1 MNRKFPVLNL
11 HLALFVF
18 LFVLVFSAR
27 ASELSVPEIVNKV
40 QPTIVV
46 IESKKASGVAR
57 GSGFVIDSSGIVV
70 TNLHVISGALNIGV
84 KLPSGDVYDQIQVR
98 AYDERK
104 DLALI
109 QIPGFNLPHASLG
122 DSDLVKV
129 GEKVVLIGNPL
140 GVLEGSVTSGIV
152 SGIRTVEGVRI
163 IQTDASANPGNS
175 GGPLLNAKGE
185 VIGVLS
191 FKLKGTENLNFVIP
205 INYAR
210 GMLGINNNLTLQ
222 AFNEKIKSSTLA
234 FTATD
239 ANTFP
244 PKWKSLTMGFTMMIR
259 QSGDHVYVEFV
270 IPDPVKKVGGFR
282 TVDLK
287 KDGTKYLGT
296 QKVGLPCVYKDFWGK
311 QKNKIC
317 IWDGKVEF
325 TLFTPTRI
333 EGATYS
339 VTERAEF
346 NCKDCVY
353 EPPDLVWRPF
363 VWIPD

>member
-1 MNRKFPVLNL
+1 
-11 HLALFVF
+11 
-18 LFVLVFSAR
+18 
-27 ASELSVPEIVNKV
+27 
-40 QPTIVV
+40 
-46 IESKKASGVAR
+46 
-57 GSGFVIDSSGIVV
+57 
-70 TNLHVISGALNIGV
+70 VISGALNIGV

-152 SGIRTVEGVRI
+152 SGIRTVEGVRV

-222 AFNEKIKSSTLA
+222 AFNDKIKSSTLA
-234 FTATD
+234 FTATG
-239 ANTFP
+239 ANAFP
-244 PKWKSLTMGFTMMIR
+244 TKWKSVTGNIEMIIR
-259 QSGDHVYVEFV
+259 QSGDHVTVEV
-270 IPDPVKKVGGFR
+270 IPPNAVKKAGGYR
-282 TVDLK
+282 TMDLK
-287 KDGTKYLGT
+287 KDGTKYVGTHKLGR
-296 QKVGLPCVYKDFWGK
+296 PCVYKDFWGK
-311 QKNKIC
+311 QKYKKC
-317 IWDGKVEF
+317 ISEHNMEI

-333 EGATYS
+333 EGVVYA
-339 VTERAEF
+339 EDEGAEF
-346 NCKDCVY
+346 NCQDCTLK
-353 EPPDLVWRPF
+353 PPDLLKRPF
-363 VWIPD
+363 VWIPY